1 MELITVHLYD
11 PEIADAYIDAL
22 RGRSVPQWD
31 WWQGD
36 LPGLLAPDMDEAA
49 ASRIGTGLALAMA
62 STHPT
67 YHFDGFG
74 LTPWEAM
81 YDRGVGMFMRPPA
94 RVFVDH
100 GINPIV
106 TGRMPIRLD
115 LQGGIMA
122 GAWIP
127 PHLIPQ
133 LDQMIEERLERWAKR
148 IHEAEVDPYPLLAT
162 MRMVTDDA
170 LRNSLG
176 LIEAIN
182 ILAPGFQVV
191 ETPDRKRMNGALRAR
206 IDAAIEPE
214 KKGFLDRFRKKD

>member
-1 MELITVHLYD
+1 MQLITVHLYD
-11 PEIADAYIDAL
+11 PEIAAAYIDAL
-22 RGRSVPQWD
+22 RRRSAPQWG
-31 WWQGD
+31 WWQDD
-36 LPGLLAPDMDEAA
+36 LPTLLAADMSEADA
-49 ASRIGTGLALAMA
+49 ARIGTGLALAMA
-62 STHPT
+62 DAHPT
-67 YHFDGFG
+67 YHSEGFG

-170 LRNSLG
+170 LRSGLG
-176 LIEAIN
+176 IIEAIN

-191 ETPDRKRMNGALRAR
+191 ETPDRKRMNASLRMR

-214 KKGFLDRFRKKD
+214 KKSFLDRFRKKD